1 MLKSVRLGMNNLNVV
16 KFLCKSQQQL
26 TTASHTIADSGFSL
40 TDSPLSMSYCE
51 GVTGRLGRAGRPLSA
66 PLTAGMFDEARSL
79 PPGPHSPRVLEVV
92 EKSESVSWK
101 LQYEAA
107 LTNLPPPLP
116 SASPSPSNKRK
127 ISPQSPQVLRKC
139 KSGSVVAGGG
149 GGGLMTRSLDLSL
162 ARSHSH
168 TGTSSDHPALCRT
181 VRGGSCRR
189 KILPSFETLSESTES
204 ESDSPVERGGS
215 EPGNTREDVVTPA
228 PVDISATGSDDV
240 ICEISSSS
248 EIEIGI
254 EQDNHHLSRLHQDI
268 KLQEEHSHSDSPSD
282 TDPDVT
288 IRSNIKKTSECLVE
302 KPVVSD
308 LESPDDTEPDLT
320 IKTGESFSPAGL
332 PSIDISLLSRQSDDH
347 LPA

>member
-16 KFLCKSQQQL
+16 KFLCKSQLEL
-26 TTASHTIADSGFSL
+26 TTACHTIADSGFSL

-181 VRGGSCRR
+181 VSGQAVQRAGSCRR

-204 ESDSPVERGGS
+204 ESDSPVERGEGEVEGEGEGS
-215 EPGNTREDVVTPA
+215 QMKNTREEVVTPA
-228 PVDISATGSDDV
+228 PVDISATGSDDE

-254 EQDNHHLSRLHQDI
+254 EQHNDDLSRILQDK
-268 KLQEEHSHSDSPSD
+268 KLPEDHSHSDSPASD

-302 KPVVSD
+302 KSVVSD
-308 LESPDDTEPDLT
+308 MESPDDTEPDLT
-320 IKTGESFSPAGL
+320 IKTGE
-332 PSIDISLLSRQSDDH
+332 
-347 LPA
+347 